1 MENIDTTAPITLT
14 SAPQKR
20 NILIKV
26 FKWLFVLC
34 ISLFITISG
43 GLYFFHDRICEL
55 VLKEVNNELIE
66 PIQVSEVDLVF
77 WGSFPN
83 LSIDLKDVYIQDRFS
98 KSNSK
103 DTLLQAKNIRL
114 QFNPIDLWNEKYNI
128 KYLEVTSGLLNLKTN
143 ALDEANYDIL
153 KPSKTSKKNSFELNL
168 KEICIKDV
176 RLVYQNAITN
186 QHYKSTINNSTFSG
200 NFNSDNYKLK
210 AECDMLINQL
220 KSSQI
225 VLLANKKATFV
236 IDILVDNKNGSVK
249 LPNAQINIEGLP
261 FLLNGNITRDS
272 LSLNVHSKDI
282 SLTDL
287 VNKLSL
293 DQKKE
298 IAKYEGDGDVYFD
311 LAINGAMDATTPMK
325 VNCQFGVKKG
335 TLTEPLN
342 HMKATD
348 ITLAGNYS
356 NEGEAEDEYLKL
368 ERLNFK
374 TAGGPFS
381 GDLIIKN
388 FSNPT
393 YSGKANGNV
402 DLRIADGIF
411 KFPLIEKIIGKLK
424 INASFLVKQSKKEVI
439 VQECSGAIQL
449 SNVQLKLED
458 DKRTF
463 DQINGRIS
471 LQGSQIG
478 IESTNLKVEKTDFNI
493 AGSLDN
499 IFNFING
506 SGKLA
511 AKINLISDITNVSD
525 LGTTSKSQ
533 KIEGARIF
541 ALPDNITGQI
551 DLQLAELTY
560 ENHRFNNVSGKM
572 LIDGRSLSFPQLSC
586 ANAGAV
592 LSGSLE
598 ICERTPEVFHLKA
611 SVASKNLLFK
621 PLFKEWNNFQQS
633 VITDQNLSGNAEAS
647 LDFQAPFDLRSGVML
662 KGIQSKL
669 SLKVYNGHLKNVES
683 FKDIVSSL
691 RTKSGKLVLG
701 NNNINE
707 FEKKLNDISFETL
720 ENTIIINDG
729 IIQIP
734 KMKIVSS
741 AMEMDVSGS
750 HSFENMVDYR
760 FAFRLRDIKQQN
772 KHTEFGEIIDDE
784 TGFRVYMRMYGPL
797 ENPKIEWDKSAKF
810 EQTQLNI
817 LAAKQEAKSM
827 LKAEFGFFK
836 KDSTINSYVPKEVPK
851 EDVKINFN
859 PKIVRDNKSASP
871 PVKDEKPNKDPKIK
885 KNLQKWKGQ
894 QDEDNEDVIVVGKS
908 KGK

>member
-1 MENIDTTAPITLT
+1 MENIDTPKTK
-14 SAPQKR
+14 QKS
-20 NILIKV
+20 NKTIKV
-26 FKWLFVLC
+26 FKVLFALC
-34 ISLFITISG
+34 IGLFITISG

-55 VLKEVNNELIE
+55 VLKEVNNELVE

-83 LSIDLKDVYIQDRFS
+83 LSIDLKDVYIQDRLS

-128 KYLEVTSGLLNLKTN
+128 KYLEVTAGTLNLKTN
-143 ALDEANYDIL
+143 ANGEANYDIL
-153 KPSKTSKKNSFELNL
+153 KPAKTKSSNKFDL
-168 KEICIKDV
+168 KLKRICINNL
-176 RLVYQNAITN
+176 RLVYQNATTN
-186 QHYKSTINNSTFSG
+186 QLYKTTINNSTFSG
-200 NFNSDNYKLK
+200 NFNSDNYMLK
-210 AECDMLINQL
+210 AECDLFINKI
-220 KSSQI
+220 KSSEV
-225 VLLANKKATFV
+225 VLLANKKASFA
-236 IDILVDNKNGSVK
+236 IEILVDNKTGTFQ

-261 FLLNGNITRDS
+261 FLVDGNVTKDS
-272 LSLNVHSKDI
+272 LSFKVHSKDI

-293 DQKKE
+293 DEKKE
-298 IAKYEGDGDVYFD
+298 VAKFEGEGDVYFD
-311 LAINGAMDATTPMK
+311 LAINGAMESTTPMK
-325 VNCQFGVKKG
+325 VNCQFGIKNG
-335 TLTEPLN
+335 TLTEPTN
-342 HMKATD
+342 HMKASD
-348 ITLAGNYS
+348 ISLVGNYS
-356 NEGEAEDEYLKL
+356 NEGKAEDEYLKL

-393 YSGKANGNV
+393 YKGKANGNI

-411 KFPLIEKIIGKLK
+411 KFPLIDKIIGKLK
-424 INASFLVKQSKKEVI
+424 INASFLVKQSKEDVI

-463 DQINGRIS
+463 DKINGRMS

-478 IESTNLKVEKTDFNI
+478 IESTSLKVEKTDFNI
-493 AGSLDN
+493 AGTFN
-499 IFNFING
+499 NVFNFING
-506 SGKLA
+506 SGKLD
-511 AKINLISDITNVSD
+511 AKINLISNITNVAD
-525 LGTTSKSQ
+525 LGTTSKAQ
-533 KIEGARIF
+533 KIEGNRIF
-541 ALPDNITGQI
+541 ALPDNITGHI
-551 DLQLAELTY
+551 DLQLAQLTY
-560 ENHRFNNVSGKM
+560 ENHRFNNVSGRM
-572 LIDGRSLSFPQLSC
+572 LIEGRRLNFPQLSC

-598 ICERTPEVFHLKA
+598 ICERTPEVFYLKA
-611 SVASKNLLFK
+611 SVLGKNLLFK
-621 PLFKEWNNFQQS
+621 PLFKEWHNFQQS
-633 VITDQNLSGNAEAS
+633 VITDQNLSGTAEAS
-647 LDFQAPFDLRSGVML
+647 LDFQAPFDLRSGVVL
-662 KGIQSKL
+662 KGIQSTI

-691 RTKSGKLVLG
+691 RTKTGKLVLG

-707 FEKKLNDISFETL
+707 FEKKLSDLSFQTL
-720 ENTIIINDG
+720 ENTIVISNG

-741 AMEMDVSGS
+741 AMDMDVSGT
-750 HSFENMVDYR
+750 HSFDNVVDYR
-760 FAFRLRDIKQQN
+760 FAFRLRDIKQQVKN
-772 KHTEFGEIIDDE
+772 TEFGQIIDDE

-797 ENPKIEWDKSAKF
+797 ENPKIEWDKTAKF
-810 EQTQLNI
+810 EQVQLTI
-817 LAAKQEAKSM
+817 LEEKQAVKSI
-827 LKAEFGFFK
+827 LKSEFGFFK
-836 KDSTINSYVPKEVPK
+836 KDSTVNTYVPKEVPK
-851 EDVKINFN
+851 EEIKINFN
-859 PKIVRDNKSASP
+859 PKIKGDNKP
-871 PVKDEKPNKDPKIK
+871 VNLPVKDEKPSRDPKIK

-894 QDEDNEDVIVVGKS
+894 EDEDNEDVIVVGKS

>member
-1 MENIDTTAPITLT
+1 MENRDTPTTK
-14 SAPQKR
+14 QKSNR
-20 NILIKV
+20 TIKV
-26 FKWLFVLC
+26 FKWLFALFVGV
-34 ISLFITISG
+34 FITISG

-55 VLKEVNNELIE
+55 VLKEVNNELLE

-98 KSNSK
+98 NSKSK

-128 KYLEVTSGLLNLKTN
+128 KYLEVTAGTLNLKTN
-143 ALDEANYDIL
+143 ANGEANYDIL
-153 KPSKTSKKNSFELNL
+153 KPAQTSSNNKFDLQL
-168 KEICIKDV
+168 KRICINNL
-176 RLVYQNAITN
+176 RLVYQNASTN
-186 QHYKSTINNSTFSG
+186 QQYKTTINNSTFSG

-210 AECDMLINQL
+210 AECDLFINKI
-220 KSSQI
+220 KSSEV
-225 VLLANKKATFV
+225 VLLANKKATFA
-236 IDILVDNKNGSVK
+236 IEIFVDNKTGTFQ

-261 FLLNGNITRDS
+261 FLVDGNVTKDS
-272 LSLNVHSKDI
+272 LSFKVHSKDI

-293 DQKKE
+293 DEKKE
-298 IAKYEGDGDVYFD
+298 VAKFDGEGEVYFD
-311 LAINGAMDATTPMK
+311 LAINGAMESTTPMN
-325 VNCQFGVKKG
+325 VNCQFGIKNG
-335 TLTEPLN
+335 TLTEPTN
-342 HMKATD
+342 HMKASD
-348 ITLAGNYS
+348 ISLVGNYS
-356 NEGEAEDEYLKL
+356 NEGGSEDEYLKL

-393 YSGKANGNV
+393 YKGKANGNV

-411 KFPLIEKIIGKLK
+411 KFPLIDKIIGKLK
-424 INASFLVKQSKKEVI
+424 INAAFLLKQSKQDVI
-439 VQECSGAIQL
+439 VQECSGAIEL
-449 SNVQLKLED
+449 SNVQIKLED

-471 LQGSQIG
+471 LQGSQVG
-478 IESTNLKVEKTDFNI
+478 IEATNLKIEKTDFKI
-493 AGSLDN
+493 AGSLSN
-499 IFNFING
+499 VFNYING
-506 SGKLA
+506 SGKLD
-511 AKINLISDITNVSD
+511 AKINLISNITNVAD

-533 KIEGARIF
+533 KIEGDRIF
-541 ALPDNITGQI
+541 ALPDNIMGHI
-551 DLQLAELTY
+551 DLQLAQLTY
-560 ENHRFNNVSGKM
+560 ENHRFNNVSGRM
-572 LIDGRSLSFPQLSC
+572 LIEGRRLNFPQLSC

-598 ICERTPEVFHLKA
+598 ICERTPEMFYLKA
-611 SVASKNLLFK
+611 SVDSKNLLFK

-633 VITDQNLSGNAEAS
+633 VITDQNLSGTADAS
-647 LDFQAPFDLRSGVML
+647 LDFQAPFDLRSGVIL
-662 KGIQSKL
+662 KGIQSTL

-691 RTKSGKLVLG
+691 RTKTGKLVLG

-707 FEKKLNDISFETL
+707 FEKKLSDLSFQTL
-720 ENTIIINDG
+720 ENTIVISNG

-741 AMEMDVSGS
+741 AMDMDVSGT
-750 HSFENMVDYR
+750 HSFDNVVDYR
-760 FAFRLRDIKQQN
+760 FAFRLRDIKQQVKN
-772 KHTEFGEIIDDE
+772 TEFGQIIDDE

-797 ENPKIEWDKSAKF
+797 ENPKIEWDKTAKF
-810 EQTQLNI
+810 EQVQLTI
-817 LAAKQEAKSM
+817 LEEKQAVKSI
-827 LKAEFGFFK
+827 LKSEFGFFK
-836 KDSTINSYVPKEVPK
+836 KDSTVNTYVPKEVPK
-851 EDVKINFN
+851 EEIKINFN
-859 PKIVRDNKSASP
+859 PKIKGDNKPVSL

-894 QDEDNEDVIVVGKS
+894 QDEDEEDVIVVGKS